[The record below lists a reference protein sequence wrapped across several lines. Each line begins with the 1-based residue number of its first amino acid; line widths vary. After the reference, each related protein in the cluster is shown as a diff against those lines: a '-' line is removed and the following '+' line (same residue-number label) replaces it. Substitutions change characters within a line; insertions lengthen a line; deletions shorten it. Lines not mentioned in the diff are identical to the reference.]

1 VEVIVIVTG
10 SKLWK
15 DKNVVWNTL
24 EEVYEEALQ
33 QQEKIPKKYSK
44 HFPFDVG
51 FEMFNGECEQGADL
65 FATQWYEYVSKLEYK
80 VSYRPFPARWNMCSD
95 MCPPDF
101 VQRKYKFKHI
111 RYGQFGPYCPTAGMK
126 RNREMVETAVIETP
140 KHYVPG
146 ICLAFCLDD
155 SPGTLNCGR
164 LAKRRGFELRPY
176 RMGRS
181 TKRM

>member
-1 VEVIVIVTG
+1 MIVILTG

-15 DKNVVWNTL
+15 DKTVIWNKL
-24 EEVYEEALQ
+24 EETYEYALE
-33 QQEKIPKKYSK
+33 QQELIPKKYRK

-65 FATQWYEYVSKLEYK
+65 FATQWYEHVSKMEYK
-80 VSYRPFPARWNMCSD
+80 VTYRPFPAKWNLCSD

-101 VQRKYKFKHI
+101 VQKKYHFKH
-111 RYGQFGPYCPTAGMK
+111 RRWGQFGEYCPTAGMK
-126 RNREMVETAVIETP
+126 RNRDMVEEAVLESP

-164 LAKRRGFELRPY
+164 LAKRRGFDLKAY
-176 RMGRS
+176 RAGIA
-181 TKRM
+181 TKRL

>member
-1 VEVIVIVTG
+1 MIVVFTG
-10 SKLWK
+10 SKRWQ
-15 DKNVVWNTL
+15 DKTVIWNTL
-24 EEVYEEALQ
+24 DDVYEEALRE
-33 QQEKIPKKYSK
+33 QERIPDKYRE

-51 FEMFNGECEQGADL
+51 FELFNGECETGADL
-65 FATQWYEYVSKLEYK
+65 FAKQWYEHVSKLEYH
-80 VSYRPFPARWNMCSD
+80 VTYRPFPPRWNLCSD

-101 VQRKYKFKHI
+101 VQRKYKFKHR
-111 RYGQFGPYCPTAGMK
+111 RYGQFGEYCPTAGMK
-126 RNREMVETAVIETP
+126 RNKEMVLTAELEAH

-164 LAKRRGFELRPY
+164 LAKRKGFQLRPY

-181 TKRM
+181 TKVL